1 MKKKL
6 LMITITVLAL
16 LMLSACG
23 RRQNQAD
30 TVIVTAPETPAAS
43 LAPTPA
49 ATAVPTTPPVAT
61 PVPTPTPTPAPT
73 PTPTPMP
80 TPTPTPAPTPAPTP
94 VPTVQPVVSNL
105 PVITKDPTG
114 ETVAINGKCQFVTRY
129 ENAKWAEWHFV
140 SPDGSRDIDYLQA
153 QTEFPTLKIVNGFT
167 KDLTLDAIPEA
178 LNGWR
183 VYCRF
188 SNDYGYVNSGSAL
201 ITVTGA
207 AQQASTPA
215 VQQVGFEGRWAGEIA
230 GRCQLEFSYH
240 GEGSVNVS
248 ISWSNSA
255 FERARW
261 QMTADIYKND
271 IMIYNDGHY
280 WVETYTD
287 DVNYTISDEAFG
299 ETGSFYM
306 ENEKLHWVDDQRNQ
320 ETILIPVGF

>member
-1 MKKKL
+1 
-6 LMITITVLAL
+6 MITITVLAL

-61 PVPTPTPTPAPT
+61 PVSTPTPTPAPT

-140 SPDGSRDIDYLQA
+140 SPEGSRDIDYLQA

-207 AQQASTPA
+207 AQPASTPA

-230 GRCQLEFSYH
+230 SRCQLEFSYH